1 MRHSNSIRKFGRV
14 RKVRK
19 ALLNSLAL
27 SLVLK
32 GKIKTTDAKA
42 RELRP
47 FVEKLVSVGR
57 LGTIASRR
65 ALVSKIGTIGASKIV
80 KDLSPKYVGRSGGYT
95 RITKLPAR
103 LSDGG
108 LTAVIEFV

>member
-1 MRHSNSIRKFGRV
+1 MNHHKAKRKFGREK
-14 RKVRK
+14 KVRDGLMK
-19 ALLNSLAL
+19 SLAL
-27 SLVLK
+27 SLVVN

-47 FVEKLVSVGR
+47 FVEKMVTTGR

-65 ALVSKIGTIGASKIV
+65 NLISQIGSKGAEKIL
-80 KDLSPKYVGRSGGYT
+80 KDISPKYTDRKGGYT

-108 LTAVIEFV
+108 LMAVIEFV